1 MWISAGHVLRRADV
15 TSFAEMEQF
24 AAAVMA
30 AGLDVEMLVCNSG
43 VAIKGG
49 PLYTAEPSEFDRL
62 LQTNVVGVFHTVRAF
77 VPAMLA
83 AASPSARIKK
93 VFGIR

>member
-1 MWISAGHVLRRADV
+1 MWISAEHVLRRADV

-30 AGLDVEMLVCNSG
+30 AGLDGEMLVCNSG